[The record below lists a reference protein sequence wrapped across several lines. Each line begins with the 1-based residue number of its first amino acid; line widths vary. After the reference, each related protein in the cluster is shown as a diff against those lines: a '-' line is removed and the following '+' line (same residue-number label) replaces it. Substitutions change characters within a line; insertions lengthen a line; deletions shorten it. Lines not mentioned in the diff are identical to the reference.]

1 MTGIKGRVGKIFSH
15 LLNLPFSVRET
26 VSGSNYL
33 HGEWGSLRTE
43 NSLEENSHA
52 RQRGRRRKIVR
63 EIEISILGLQIVLD

>member
-15 LLNLPFSVRET
+15 LLNLPFF
-26 VSGSNYL
+26 GKLYL
-33 HGEWGSLRTE
+33 DLIIWGSLRTE
-43 NSLEENSHA
+43 NSLEENSHV

>member
-15 LLNLPFSVRET
+15 LLNLPFSVT
-26 VSGSNYL
+26 GKLYL
-33 HGEWGSLRTE
+33 DLIIYTANEARFVRKI
-43 NSLEENSHA
+43 EENSHA